1 MKKIQVTDNF
11 IKHAK
16 EYAED
21 IFGYNQC
28 FGGSKDTKAELKRF
42 IKRCDKLLAENADWI
57 LVLCEGRCGMR
68 KFDKGDVVL
77 CKKFSIEHRLSFNTN
92 GLRIEP
98 YIDDYWFNRKAY
110 ISHTYKEYMD
120 KTLGDINED
129 KDEYELRFLDDNS
142 TLAWVSGADLIL
154 LMKTE

>member
-1 MKKIQVTDNF
+1 
-11 IKHAK
+11 
-16 EYAED
+16 
-21 IFGYNQC
+21 
-28 FGGSKDTKAELKRF
+28 
-42 IKRCDKLLAENADWI
+42 
-57 LVLCEGRCGMR
+57 MR

-92 GLRIEP
+92 GLRVEP

-120 KTLGDINED
+120 KTLGNINED
-129 KDEYELRFLDDNS
+129 KDEYKLRFLDNNS

>member
-1 MKKIQVTDNF
+1 
-11 IKHAK
+11 
-16 EYAED
+16 
-21 IFGYNQC
+21 
-28 FGGSKDTKAELKRF
+28 
-42 IKRCDKLLAENADWI
+42 
-57 LVLCEGRCGMR
+57 MR

-129 KDEYELRFLDDNS
+129 KDEYELRFLDDEPFVRWAHWIAQAKRN
-142 TLAWVSGADLIL
+142 VSCIGAECPVCNAI
-154 LMKTE
+154 KASKQV

>member
-1 MKKIQVTDNF
+1 
-11 IKHAK
+11 
-16 EYAED
+16 
-21 IFGYNQC
+21 
-28 FGGSKDTKAELKRF
+28 
-42 IKRCDKLLAENADWI
+42 
-57 LVLCEGRCGMR
+57 MR
-68 KFDKGDVVL
+68 KFNKGDVVL

-154 LMKTE
+154 LMSPESSISVP

>member
-1 MKKIQVTDNF
+1 MLGNGVKFPIGV
-11 IKHAK
+11 
-16 EYAED
+16 
-21 IFGYNQC
+21 
-28 FGGSKDTKAELKRF
+28 
-42 IKRCDKLLAENADWI
+42 LLEWI
-57 LVLCEGRCGMR
+57 ESWFYVMEGCGMR

-77 CKKFSIEHRLSFNTN
+77 CKKFSIEHSLSFNTN
-92 GLRIEP
+92 GSRIEP

-120 KTLGDINED
+120 KTLGNINED

-154 LMKTE
+154 LMKSE